1 MAITPPCKGC
11 SDRHSTCHAGCE
23 RYAEYRVKKDKET
36 ARRRAESD
44 ANEMVIRACIRSR
57 RVKKKL
63 GGRDCER

>member
-1 MAITPPCKGC
+1 MKSPCYGC
-11 SDRHSTCHAGCE
+11 QDRALGCHGKCE
-23 RYAEYRVKKDKET
+23 QYAEYRVKKDKET

-57 RVKKKL
+57 RVKRKL

>member
-11 SDRHSTCHAGCE
+11 SERYLGCHAGCE